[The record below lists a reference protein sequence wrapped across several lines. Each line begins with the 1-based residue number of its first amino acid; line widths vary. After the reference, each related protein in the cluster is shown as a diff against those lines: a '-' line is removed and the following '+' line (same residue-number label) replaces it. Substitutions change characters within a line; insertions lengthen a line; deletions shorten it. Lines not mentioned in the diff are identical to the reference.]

1 MSENKKYAEVKNT
14 ERKAAEEHTEK
25 DTQNMTEGSP
35 AGLIFRFAIPVM
47 LGNMFQQVYI
57 MTDTAIVGRAIGMDA
72 LAALGSVDWY
82 NYMVL
87 SVIQALTQ
95 GFGIRIAQEFG
106 AERPEELKKA
116 HAHSIVLSAAAM
128 ALLLLFTQT
137 TLPLMLTL
145 LRVPAEIRPMS
156 SMYMRVLFAG
166 IPAQMLFNY
175 CATALRSLGNSRSP
189 LHAMLAAS
197 GLNIVLDLLFV
208 LVFHMGVGGAAFAT
222 ILSQLVSGIWV
233 LVAMRR
239 ISYLAV
245 EKRHYDKVPGLNMSL
260 LRLSTPMV
268 MQNALI
274 SAGGMVVTA
283 VINGLGVIFLAGY
296 SATTKWYCVLEMA
309 AIAYSYAVV
318 TYMGQNYGAGKVE
331 RIHSGYRASL
341 LIAGVTSAII
351 GAFMFIFA
359 RPFTSML
366 MSGDP
371 ARVEAAL
378 KIAVHYMHIAAG
390 CLPLLYLLYVTRAT
404 LQGIGDTVM
413 TMISGIAELIVRL
426 FMSLVAIRWM
436 GGDAVL
442 WGEVFAWIGADF
454 VLCGA
459 LFKHFRSPELS
470 LDNSGARSS
479 R

>member
-1 MSENKKYAEVKNT
+1 MPDSRKRAE
-14 ERKAAEEHTEK
+14 
-25 DTQNMTEGSP
+25 DTQNMTSGSP

-82 NYMVL
+82 NYLVL
-87 SVIQALTQ
+87 SVVQALTQ

-106 AERPEELKKA
+106 ADRTEELKKA
-116 HAHSIVLSAAAM
+116 HAHSICLSAAAM
-128 ALLLLFTQT
+128 ALLLIFTQS
-137 TLPLMLTL
+137 TLPLMLSL
-145 LRVPAEIRPMS
+145 LRVPMEIRPMS

-197 GLNIVLDLLFV
+197 GLNIVLDLVFV
-208 LVFHMGVGGAAFAT
+208 LVLHMGVGGAAFAT
-222 ILSQLVSGIWV
+222 VLSQLLSGIWV
-233 LVAMRR
+233 LAAMRK
-239 ISYLAV
+239 ISYLSI
-245 EKRHYDKVPGLNMSL
+245 EKRHYGHVPGLNMSL

-268 MQNALI
+268 MQNVLI

-318 TYMGQNYGAGKVE
+318 TYMGQNYGAGKTE

-341 LIAGVTSAII
+341 LIAGVTSVII

-359 RPFTSML
+359 RPLTAML
-366 MSGDP
+366 MSGEP

-378 KIAVHYMHIAAG
+378 KVSVHYMHIAAG

-413 TMISGIAELIVRL
+413 TMVSGIAELIVRL

-459 LFKHFRSPELS
+459 LFRHFRSPEL
-470 LDNSGARSS
+470 RHK
-479 R
+479 